1 VGQVPGAV
9 CPKAHELDR
18 AVKIIRAHRREKF
31 EVILSLKGA
40 CLGTQEMG
48 GFVCQ
53 FMGNQKINKDC
64 Y

>member
-1 VGQVPGAV
+1 VGQFAGAV

-18 AVKIIRAHRREKF
+18 AVKIKRAQRREKF
-31 EVILSLKGA
+31 EVILSLKVA
-40 CLGTQEMG
+40 CLGAQEEG